1 MAKSYDFEAAQSGLQ
16 QLKVCLESI
25 LVQANTFISTV
36 QGAADE
42 NSAKNIK
49 DLVES
54 FETTL
59 KTVTS
64 TFENE
69 LVAKAEEAV
78 ATIGSI
84 VEANG

>member
-1 MAKSYDFEAAQSGLQ
+1 LTHLVGL
-16 QLKVCLESI
+16 
-25 LVQANTFISTV
+25 NSTV